1 MDNEKKIYFYTSNF
15 LKKKLF
21 DKNQIGE
28 LYKKI
33 HILFKN
39 KFTILESKN
48 LVPNELNIVV
58 ENFNSIAQ
66 IMKIV
71 EVKKNILIRK

>member
-1 MDNEKKIYFYTSNF
+1 MDKEKKIYFYTSNF

-33 HILFKN
+33 DLLFKD

-58 ENFNSIAQ
+58 EHFNSIAQ

-71 EVKKNILIRK
+71 EVKKKIS